1 MYNGLNLY
9 LTFDVLYCEALQVD
23 KNAARLQQGQ
33 KIRVQRK
40 TFKLLHE
47 NEMVSGGIGSVG
59 EEGGEVS
66 VGRSALN
73 VKNSRAR
80 ESGSRDIAGG

>member
-1 MYNGLNLY
+1 MRSG
-9 LTFDVLYCEALQVD
+9 DVSVCVD
-23 KNAARLQQGQ
+23 WGVN
-33 KIRVQRK
+33 
-40 TFKLLHE
+40 
-47 NEMVSGGIGSVG
+47 GGIGSVG